1 MAVKPLHVVNALNAL
16 ARLDKEEAARSV
28 RVGEYGTPDSEAL
41 DAEHLDNSA
50 EDMENIKNFARQALE
65 RIRGQNVQS

>member
-1 MAVKPLHVVNALNAL
+1 MAMKPIHVVNAMNAL
-16 ARLDKEEAARSV
+16 ARLQKEEAARTV
-28 RVGEYGTPDSEAL
+28 RVGEYSTPDSDAL